1 MHSLSLLPVTLFL
14 AIVQV
19 VSATTATSAPTTRA
33 RLTYVTTSFYSL
45 ATTEIP
51 HDEMS
56 IGMGQNGTKG
66 NYYWL
71 ACINEPFTTRGEYGG
86 CGSDDLYTRC
96 SGKTA
101 FGIDGKGIL
110 CHYFESQY
118 RDQCCP
124 NGRPK

>member
-1 MHSLSLLPVTLFL
+1 MHLLSLLPVTLFL

-33 RLTYVTTSFYSL
+33 RSTYVTTSFYSL

-66 NYYWL
+66 NYCM
-71 ACINEPFTTRGEYGG
+71 APPSRT
-86 CGSDDLYTRC
+86 
-96 SGKTA
+96 
-101 FGIDGKGIL
+101 
-110 CHYFESQY
+110 
-118 RDQCCP
+118 
-124 NGRPK
+124 